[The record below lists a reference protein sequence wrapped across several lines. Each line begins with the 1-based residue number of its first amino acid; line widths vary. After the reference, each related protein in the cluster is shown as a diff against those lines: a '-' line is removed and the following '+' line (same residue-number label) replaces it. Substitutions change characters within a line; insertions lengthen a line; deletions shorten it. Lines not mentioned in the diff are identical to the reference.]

1 MIKLAE
7 EEIKLERSSTVCIP
21 YVYAAPTLSH
31 QMMAGWLTCYPNSWS
46 KERIQ
51 ISSAITLATAPCSA
65 SIGERAAVGCFF
77 AGQETV
83 FLPK

>member
-31 QMMAGWLTCYPNSWS
+31 QMMAG
-46 KERIQ
+46 
-51 ISSAITLATAPCSA
+51 
-65 SIGERAAVGCFF
+65 
-77 AGQETV
+77 
-83 FLPK
+83 